1 MYIYTYMH
9 TSSEVV
15 KTTWIEFA
23 LLEGHLGLCLDAHP
37 DGLCLD
43 AHPGPVVP
51 YLPKWGGD
59 HSDRA
64 LRSLEGRET

>member
-51 YLPKWGGD
+51 YLPKWGGIIPI
-59 HSDRA
+59 
-64 LRSLEGRET
+64 GRYVP